1 MNVGFIKAD
10 VVKFASKALLKAR
23 KNSPH
28 ILVGAGILGFVGTTV
43 LASRETLKAQ
53 PLIKDAKG
61 YKHMTD
67 ELYQDGK
74 LERTD
79 YAKELLHLYSH
90 TSVQLLRVY
99 SPAITV
105 GALSIGAVLQSH
117 HIMQQRNLA
126 LVAAYNTLDQVYSRY
141 RGEVKAELGE
151 DKEREIFERV
161 HQEGSVKAYSDDGEV
176 LEKWDGYDDYSGYAK
191 WFDES
196 SPYFKKEQDNE
207 YNKMFLR
214 STQNSL
220 NDKLHSVGH
229 MFLNE
234 VYDALGLPR
243 TRAGAVVGWIDG
255 SDGDS
260 YIDFGVFNGDTDEA
274 RGFINGW
281 SKTVLIDF
289 NVDGVIY
296 DKI

>member
-67 ELYQDGK
+67 ELYHDGK

-117 HIMQQRNLA
+117 HIMQQRNFA
-126 LVAAYNTLDQVYSRY
+126 LVAAYNTLTRYILGTVVKLRLSSARTKSVRSSSGCIKRVLSRHI
-141 RGEVKAELGE
+141 LMT
-151 DKEREIFERV
+151 
-161 HQEGSVKAYSDDGEV
+161 
-176 LEKWDGYDDYSGYAK
+176 EK
-191 WFDES
+191 
-196 SPYFKKEQDNE
+196 
-207 YNKMFLR
+207 FLR
-214 STQNSL
+214 SGT
-220 NDKLHSVGH
+220 V
-229 MFLNE
+229 MTT
-234 VYDALGLPR
+234 
-243 TRAGAVVGWIDG
+243 TRAMLSG
-255 SDGDS
+255 STRALHIS
-260 YIDFGVFNGDTDEA
+260 
-274 RGFINGW
+274 RR
-281 SKTVLIDF
+281 SKTTSTTRCS
-289 NVDGVIY
+289 
-296 DKI
+296 